1 MLFGKMMYLCTC
13 ETAVSE
19 MAVSEINYLVMK
31 FYDREEEI
39 AFLRKERQTA
49 ETVARFTVVTGRRRI
64 GKTTLIKTA
73 YEDEPFVYFFVA
85 RKAEPDLCEAFLE
98 EIGEKLG
105 IPTLGGS
112 RHFSDI
118 FRYLM
123 QLSQSRSFTLVIDEF
138 QDFYRVNRAVFSE
151 MQDIWD
157 KYEKTSHINL
167 IVCGSI
173 YSMMQKIF
181 KDKKE
186 PLYGRN
192 TGELRVKPFRPTV
205 LKQILSDAKPGYCN
219 EDLLA
224 LFTFTG
230 GVAKYVNQLVDA
242 CALDRDAMIQHIVSA
257 NSTFLYEGKNNL
269 IEEFGKDYGVYFS
282 ILSCIA
288 RGKNTRSDIED
299 VIGKEVGGYLTNLEK
314 DYELI
319 AKRQPLFEKSTT
331 KNVRYELVDVFY
343 SFWFR
348 FIFKYNYILE
358 IENYAKLQEII
369 MRDYNTFSGLMLE
382 RYFHRVAVESGE
394 FTRIG
399 RWWDR
404 KDENEIDMIAENELN
419 DCVTF
424 YEIKRRKDDIS
435 LGVLKEKA
443 NVFLGATHQF
453 KRYVVEHKGLS
464 MEDM

>member
-1 MLFGKMMYLCTC
+1 MR
-13 ETAVSE
+13 
-19 MAVSEINYLVMK
+19 
-31 FYDREEEI
+31 FYDREQEV
-39 AFLRKERQTA
+39 AFLQETRETA
-49 ETVARFTVVTGRRRI
+49 KKSARFTVVTGRRRI
-64 GKTTLIKTA
+64 GKTTLVREA
-73 YEDEPFVYFFVA
+73 YKDQPFVYFFVA
-85 RKAEPDLCEAFLE
+85 RKAEADLCEVYLE
-98 EIGEKLG
+98 EISEKLG
-105 IPTLGGS
+105 IPTLGSS

-123 QLSQSRSFTLVIDEF
+123 QLSQTRSFTLVIDEF
-138 QDFYRVNRAVFSE
+138 QDFYRVNKAVFSE
-151 MQDIWD
+151 
-157 KYEKTSHINL
+157 

-192 TGELRVKPFRPTV
+192 TGELRLKPFRPSV
-205 LKQILSDAKPGYCN
+205 LKQIMADAKPGYSH

-224 LFTFTG
+224 LYTFTG

-242 CALDRDAMIQHIVSA
+242 GALDRDAMIKHIVNA
-257 NSTFLYEGKNNL
+257 NSTFLTEGKNNL

-288 RGKNTRSDIED
+288 RGKNTRNEIEN
-299 VIGKEVGGYLTNLEK
+299 VIGKEVSGYMTNLEK

-319 AKRQPLFEKSTT
+319 AKRQPLFEKSAT
-331 KNVRYELVDVFY
+331 KNVRYEMGDVFY

-348 FIFKYNYILE
+348 FIFKYGYILE

-369 MRDYNTFSGLMLE
+369 GRDYNTFSGLMLE
-382 RYFHRVAVESGE
+382 RYFHSVAIESGE

-404 KDENEIDMIAENELN
+404 RGENEIDMIAEDELA
-419 DCVTF
+419 DSVTF
-424 YEIKRRKDDIS
+424 YEIKRQKEEIS
-435 LGVLKEKA
+435 LGVLRQKA
-443 NVFLGATHQF
+443 EVFLQATHEF
-453 KRYVVEHKGLS
+453 RGYNISYKGLS